1 MGLKIASRRIFFVVA
16 YIGIAGSL
24 WAASQWWERGLAA
37 RLGEPDI
44 SPGGCYRV
52 ETFKPFWV
60 LPNIF
65 HPRVHPDELDKPEW
79 FPWWGYPGFFRL
91 YDHRTG
97 KLISET
103 RIYDLETGGGRMTW
117 GAGSGEIFAGM
128 IPVGPNVADCI
139 GDRPSN
145 RTPKV

>member
-1 MGLKIASRRIFFVVA
+1 MGLKIASRRICFVVA

-24 WAASQWWERGLAA
+24 WAASQWWEKGMAA

-52 ETFKPFWV
+52 ETLKPFWV
-60 LPNIF
+60 LPNIL

-103 RIYDLETGGGRMTW
+103 RIYDLETGGGGMTW

-128 IPVGPNVADCI
+128 IPVGPNVATRV
-139 GDRPSN
+139 RPCN
-145 RTPKV
+145 